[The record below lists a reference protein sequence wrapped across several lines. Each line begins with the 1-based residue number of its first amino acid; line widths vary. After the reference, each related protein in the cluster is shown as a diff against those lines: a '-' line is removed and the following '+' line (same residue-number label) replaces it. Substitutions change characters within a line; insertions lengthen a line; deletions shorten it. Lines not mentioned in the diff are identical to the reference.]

1 MTTGIEYAPGQKA
14 LMLEEYLGQSSEAW
28 FATAKTSRTM
38 RAMMVSK
45 ETSFRNEMES
55 ASYTVQDDGVTV
67 ILKGSYDE
75 MLATKLPHVISAYTK
90 PDGREISAGDF
101 AVRDRFIDIVTR
113 TDPGLYFAMRIPPE
127 ISVTVVTAWG
137 DVLHSNLPNLPH
149 GNGDYLVCRA
159 GGNGEPDTS
168 DVWIVSG
175 TVFPEYYQKGE

>member
-67 ILKGSYDE
+67 ILKGSYDDE
-75 MLATKLPHVISAYTK
+75 AAACHFRLHET
-90 PDGREISAGDF
+90 GRQRDF
-101 AVRDRFIDIVTR
+101 
-113 TDPGLYFAMRIPPE
+113 
-127 ISVTVVTAWG
+127 
-137 DVLHSNLPNLPH
+137 
-149 GNGDYLVCRA
+149 CR
-159 GGNGEPDTS
+159 GFRGQGP
-168 DVWIVSG
+168 V
-175 TVFPEYYQKGE
+175 Y